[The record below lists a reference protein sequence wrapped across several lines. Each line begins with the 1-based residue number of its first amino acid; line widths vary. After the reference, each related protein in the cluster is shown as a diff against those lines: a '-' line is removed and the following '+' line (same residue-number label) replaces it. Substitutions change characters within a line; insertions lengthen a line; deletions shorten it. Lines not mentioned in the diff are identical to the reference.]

1 MASVSKEFA
10 YIKKPL
16 ERGFNKAQEK
26 LLLGAS
32 WVFFV
37 FFLGAVNFFVIG
49 LATAMATCEGGH
61 RQEHKSGN
69 ESSDYEFHRNTFRL

>member
-1 MASVSKEFA
+1 MASVSKGFA

-37 FFLGAVNFFVIG
+37 FFLRAVNFLVIR
-49 LATAMATCEGGH
+49 LATTMAAREGGH

-69 ESSDYEFHRNTFRL
+69 ESSDYEFHRNTFWL